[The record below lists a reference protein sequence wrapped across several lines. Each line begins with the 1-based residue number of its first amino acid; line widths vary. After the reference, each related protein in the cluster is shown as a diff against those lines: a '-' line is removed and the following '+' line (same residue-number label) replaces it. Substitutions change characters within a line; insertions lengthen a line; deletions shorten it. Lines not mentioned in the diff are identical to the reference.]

1 MEICRLENIKKTY
14 HTYEKVTPLE
24 DISLSINTGDFI
36 CIEGP
41 SGIGKSTLLYIIG
54 GLLNVSSGNVF
65 IDGNNTISMED
76 KVLTTIRRDKIGFIF
91 QESNLIQA
99 LTIEENMMFMQSMS
113 KNKKDIHKINELLTR
128 LGLFERKDF
137 LPSELSGGQRRRA
150 MIGTA
155 IIKDPLLILADEPTN
170 DLDDYWANEVFNIFQ
185 EGTDKGKAVV
195 LITHNEKW
203 AKKANL
209 RFTLDN
215 GFLHKN
221 SL

>member
-1 MEICRLENIKKTY
+1 MEICRLENIKKSY

-76 KVLTTIRRDKIGFIF
+76 RVLTNIRRDKIGFIF

-99 LTIEENMMFMQSMS
+99 LTIEENMLFMQSIS

-128 LGLFERKDF
+128 LGLLERKDF

-215 GFLHKN
+215 GILHKN
-221 SL
+221 LL